1 MIAIINYGSG
11 NVRAIGNI
19 YDRLNIPYLIVS
31 QTSEITN
38 QITKIILPGVG
49 SFDETMSML
58 LKSGFRSL
66 LDEMVLEKKMPTLG
80 ICVGMQI
87 LSNGSDEGE
96 LEGLGW
102 VPGRVRKFD
111 KNLLL
116 HKPKLPHLGW
126 NSVDIKKPSPIMQDI
141 DTEHG
146 FYFIHSYYFECA
158 DERNILTTTQYGLN
172 FSSAVNW
179 DNIYGT
185 QFHPEKSH
193 SNGIQ
198 LLKNFANI

>member
-31 QTSEITN
+31 QTSEITDK
-38 QITKIILPGVG
+38 ITKIILPGVG

-58 LKSGFRSL
+58 LKSGFRAL
-66 LDEMVLEKKMPTLG
+66 LDEMVLEKKMPALG

-96 LEGLGW
+96 LAGLGW
-102 VPGRVRKFD
+102 IPGRVRKFD
-111 KNLLL
+111 KNFLQ

-126 NSVDIKKPSPIMQDI
+126 NSVDIKKASPILQDI

-158 DERNILTTTQYGLN
+158 DQQDILTTTQYGLN
-172 FSSAVNW
+172 FSSAVNR
-179 DNIYGT
+179 DNIFGT

-198 LLKNFANI
+198 LLKNFANL